1 MTSRKPAMRISTAAV
16 LFATAVAARAHEG
29 HGPANPHWHAS
40 DLFGIALIVAVAA
53 GLFWFSRRK

>member
-1 MTSRKPAMRISTAAV
+1 MTPRKPAMRITTAAV
-16 LFATAVAARAHEG
+16 LLATATLAHAHEG

-53 GLFWFSRRK
+53 GLLWFSRRK